1 MRSLF
6 KRLDEEPI
14 VNNKNN
20 IVAVVIGPDGKVK
33 ERRQWFFGKNLVTDG
48 GDQYYAEAIVASG
61 SVMIIAGMNLGSSA
75 VAPAKGNT
83 NVGSIIA
90 NGSAAISS
98 GYPRTSDPD
107 ADNTGAGADIVTWLA
122 SFGTG
127 VANANGIQEVAIANV
142 LGTAATANCIMRG
155 TVASFN
161 KTSSDTLKVFVN
173 HTINGV

>member
-1 MRSLF
+1 MISVLSRGNRRKKFEKS
-6 KRLDEEPI
+6 
-14 VNNKNN
+14 NN
-20 IVAVVIGPDGKVK
+20 IVAVLIDKDGNVK
-33 ERRQWFFGKNLVTDG
+33 QRWEGRNLVTDG
-48 GDQYYAEAIVASG
+48 GDQYYAEAIVAAG

-90 NGSAAISS
+90 NGSAAIDS
-98 GYPRTSDPD
+98 GYPRTADNDS
-107 ADNTGAGADIVTWLA
+107 DNTGGGADFVTWRA

-142 LGTAATANCIMRG
+142 LGTAGTANCIMRG
-155 TVASFN
+155 TLASFN

-173 HTINGV
+173 HQINGV

>member
-6 KRLDEEPI
+6 KRHSEQPL
-14 VNNKNN
+14 VNSKNN
-20 IVAVVIGPDGKVK
+20 IVAVLIGSDGKVK
-33 ERRQWFFGKNLVTDG
+33 ERHVFEGKNLVTDG

-61 SVMIIAGMNLGSSA
+61 SVMIIGGMNLGSA
-75 VAPAKGNT
+75 ATAPAKGNT

-98 GYPRTSDPD
+98 GYPRTADPD
-107 ADNTGAGADIVTWLA
+107 SDNTGGGADIVTWLA

-142 LGTAATANCIMRG
+142 LGTAGTQNCIMRG
-155 TVASFN
+155 TIASFN